1 MKLEDFS
8 IPVEAAEKPE
18 KESIW
23 NRDISFGG
31 NKLTDKHKA
40 TFYHQ
45 LRTLVS
51 SGVDIRSSLEL
62 VRDQFKSKKSI
73 AIIQQIIDELIR
85 GKSLSGSF
93 DSSGKFTNYEIFS
106 LRIGE
111 ESGRLVEV
119 LDTLA
124 GYYDQKLEQSRQLV
138 NALSYPVLIILSA
151 VGAISFMMLTIIP
164 MFEEVFKRFGSELP
178 ALTKTIIGFSGFIN
192 TNIWL
197 ILFAIVLFIVAI
209 VVLRKNARFNFAM
222 EAIMMKFP
230 YIGQLYM
237 DIQLSRCSASLA
249 LLTNA
254 SVPLTR
260 ALDFVSQMMTMQHL
274 QDALERVGKQ
284 IVRGR
289 QLHEA
294 LAQET
299 IFDKSFVSLIRV
311 GEEVNKLGEFFD
323 KLSVEYANN
332 ASYRTKQ
339 LNTVLEPVMIVFLG
353 LMVGIIL
360 IAMYLPMF
368 QLSTSMEIN

>member
-8 IPVEAAEKPE
+8 ISAEAVEKPD

-31 NKLTDKHKA
+31 NKLTDKHKS

-73 AIIQQIIDELIR
+73 AIVQQIIEELVR
-85 GKSLSGSF
+85 GKSLSGAF
-93 DSSGKFTNYEIFS
+93 ESSGKFTSYEIFS

-124 GYYDQKLEQSRQLV
+124 GYYDQKLEQSRQLI

-151 VGAISFMMLTIIP
+151 IGAIAFMMLTIIP

-192 TNIWL
+192 EYFGL
-197 ILFAIVLFIVAI
+197 ILLLVVLFFSSFLI
-209 VVLRKNARFNFAM
+209 LRKNARFNFLKESILM
-222 EAIMMKFP
+222 RFP
-230 YIGQLYM
+230 YIGQLYL

-274 QDALERVGKQ
+274 QASLERVGKQ

-294 LAQET
+294 LGQES

-339 LNTVLEPVMIVFLG
+339 LNTFLEPVMIVFLG

>member
-8 IPVEAAEKPE
+8 MPEATVEKPE

-62 VRDQFKSKKSI
+62 VRDQFKSRKST
-73 AIIQQIIDELIR
+73 AIIQQIIDELVR
-85 GKSLSGSF
+85 GKSLSGAF
-93 DSSGKFTNYEIFS
+93 DTSGKFTNYEIFS

-119 LDTLA
+119 LDTLGA
-124 GYYDQKLEQSRQLV
+124 YYDQKLEQSRQLV
-138 NALSYPVLIILSA
+138 NALSYPVLIVLSA
-151 VGAISFMMLTIIP
+151 IGAIVFMMLVIIP

-178 ALTKTIIGFSGFIN
+178 ALTRAIIRFSAFIN
-192 TNIWL
+192 GNIGL
-197 ILFAIVLFIVAI
+197 IFLVLALVVAGI
-209 VVLRKNARFNFAM
+209 MMLKRNPRFNFMM
-222 EAIMMKFP
+222 ESVLMKLP
-230 YIGQLYM
+230 YIGQLYL

-249 LLTNA
+249 LLTHA

-274 QDALERVGKQ
+274 QASLERVGKQ

-323 KLSVEYANN
+323 KLSEEYANA

-339 LNTVLEPVMIVFLG
+339 LNTFLEPVMIVFLG
-353 LMVGIIL
+353 LMVGTIL

>member
-8 IPVEAAEKPE
+8 KPAETVEKPA

-23 NRDISFGG
+23 NRDLSFGG
-31 NKLTDKHKA
+31 NKLTDKHKS

-62 VRDQFKSKKSI
+62 VRDQFKSEKSI
-73 AIIQQIIDELIR
+73 AIVQQIIDELVR
-85 GKSLSGSF
+85 GKSLYGAF
-93 DSSGKFTNYEIFS
+93 ESSGKFTNYEIFS
-106 LRIGE
+106 LKIGE

-119 LDTLA
+119 LDTLS
-124 GYYDQKLEQSRQLV
+124 GYYDQKLEQSRQLI
-138 NALSYPVLIILSA
+138 NALSYPILIVLSA
-151 VGAISFMMLTIIP
+151 IGAIAFMMLTIIP

-178 ALTKTIIGFSGFIN
+178 ALTKTVIGVSGFIN
-192 TNIWL
+192 ANSGFIFL
-197 ILFAIVLFIVAI
+197 IIVSIVTTFM
-209 VVLRKNARFNFAM
+209 VLRKNSRFNFLM
-222 EAIMMKFP
+222 ELAIMKSP
-230 YIGQLYM
+230 YIGQLYL

-274 QDALERVGKQ
+274 QASLERVGKE

-294 LAQET
+294 LAQES

-311 GEEVNKLGEFFD
+311 GEEVNKLGEFFE
-323 KLSVEYANN
+323 KLSVEYANS

-339 LNTVLEPVMIVFLG
+339 LNTFLEPVMIVFLG

-360 IAMYLPMF
+360 ISMYLPMF

>member
-8 IPVEAAEKPE
+8 KPAEAAKEPE

-31 NKLTDKHKA
+31 NKLSDKHKS

-73 AIIQQIIDELIR
+73 AIVEQIIEELVR
-85 GKSLSGSF
+85 GKSLSDAF
-93 DSSGKFTNYEIFS
+93 DASGKFTNYEIFS

-119 LDTLA
+119 LDTLS

-138 NALSYPVLIILSA
+138 NALSYPVLIVLSA
-151 VGAISFMMLTIIP
+151 IGAIAFMMLTIIP

-178 ALTKTIIGFSGFIN
+178 ALTKTIISFSAFIN
-192 TNIWL
+192 TNFGL
-197 ILFAIVLFIVAI
+197 IFLFILLLVGGFMA
-209 VVLRKNARFNFAM
+209 LRRNVRFNFLLESAL
-222 EAIMMKFP
+222 IKLP
-230 YIGQLYM
+230 YIGQLYL
-237 DIQLSRCSASLA
+237 DIQLSRCAASLA

-274 QDALERVGKQ
+274 QLSLDRIRKEV
-284 IVRGR
+284 IRGR

-294 LAQET
+294 LAQES

-323 KLSVEYANN
+323 KLSVEYANA

-339 LNTVLEPVMIVFLG
+339 LNTFLEPVMIVFLG